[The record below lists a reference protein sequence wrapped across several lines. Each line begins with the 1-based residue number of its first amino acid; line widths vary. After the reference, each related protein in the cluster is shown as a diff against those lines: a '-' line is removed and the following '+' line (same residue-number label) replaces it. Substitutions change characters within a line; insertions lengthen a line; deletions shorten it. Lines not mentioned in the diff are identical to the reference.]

1 MHTWLMGSQGIS
13 KEAVKN
19 DFGWGTKNFHQM
31 GRDKIRLIRDFTRS
45 GVNVLV
51 SDIDVVWLR
60 NPLPFFAVPSGGCFS
75 VFGSVEVGDD
85 D

>member
-1 MHTWLMGSQGIS
+1 MYESLKEEFSGGVHTWLMGSQGIS
-13 KEAVKN
+13 EEAVKN

-51 SDIDVVWLR
+51 
-60 NPLPFFAVPSGGCFS
+60 
-75 VFGSVEVGDD
+75 
-85 D
+85 